1 MAQAGPVEL
10 LRHKVVGISG
20 TPTEL
25 PEPSA
30 GNIPRPALQGDTGM
44 EKLDLLA
51 QRIDSLIQELNRL
64 REENHSL
71 REEGKKLR
79 EEGDRLR
86 EDLELGQMTADD
98 LQEKLTAAFNVQAE
112 AATRV
117 DALIGR
123 IQSALPMTEE
133 QQNG

>member
-1 MAQAGPVEL
+1 
-10 LRHKVVGISG
+10 
-20 TPTEL
+20 
-25 PEPSA
+25 
-30 GNIPRPALQGDTGM
+30 M

-71 REEGKKLR
+71 REGKKLR

-98 LQEKLTAAFNVQAE
+98 LQEKLNAAFNVQAE

-123 IQSALPMTEE
+123 IQSALPMSEE

>member
-1 MAQAGPVEL
+1 
-10 LRHKVVGISG
+10 
-20 TPTEL
+20 
-25 PEPSA
+25 
-30 GNIPRPALQGDTGM
+30 M

-79 EEGDRLR
+79 E
-86 EDLELGQMTADD
+86 DLELGQMTADD
-98 LQEKLTAAFNVQAE
+98 LQEKLNNAFNVQAE

-123 IQSALPMTEE
+123 IQSALPMPEE

>member
-1 MAQAGPVEL
+1 
-10 LRHKVVGISG
+10 
-20 TPTEL
+20 
-25 PEPSA
+25 
-30 GNIPRPALQGDTGM
+30 M

-71 REEGKKLR
+71 REEGK
-79 EEGDRLR
+79 RLR
-86 EDLELGQMTADD
+86 EDLELGQMASDE
-98 LQEKLTAAFNVQAE
+98 LQEKLNAAVSVREE
-112 AATRV
+112 AASRV

-123 IQSALPMTEE
+123 IQSVLPMAEE

>member
-1 MAQAGPVEL
+1 
-10 LRHKVVGISG
+10 
-20 TPTEL
+20 
-25 PEPSA
+25 
-30 GNIPRPALQGDTGM
+30 M

-51 QRIDSLIQELNRL
+51 QRIDSLINELNRL
-64 REENHSL
+64 RAENHSL

-86 EDLELGQMTADD
+86 EDLELGQMAADD
-98 LQEKLTAAFNVQAE
+98 LQEKLNNAANVQAE

-117 DALIGR
+117 DALIGL